1 MRYFLLPLFFTIF
14 LKADTDSVDTSSFD
28 FAWIAPMEFSYISTK
43 DDGTLYHIG
52 VGVGASLEYNLFE
65 VQTSLM
71 FIPGTKSN
79 TLFSWND
86 ESFSIGDTIKYG
98 GTLLY
103 KLNNNWQIGIDYSK
117 YEFLT
122 NKGEISNGGTTYGKA
137 SSSNLMV
144 LYDPLGDINIEK
156 ERALLIVGSLGYFNA
171 PDVTYE
177 EKIKYYYGGETQHIK
192 KKYDLSGSIFTL
204 GLMKKF

>member
-1 MRYFLLPLFFTIF
+1 MRYFLLPLLFTLL
-14 LKADTDSVDTSSFD
+14 LKADTDSVDTSNFD
-28 FAWIAPMEFSYISTK
+28 FSWIMPIEFSYINTK

-52 VGVGASLEYNLFE
+52 AGVGASLGYNLFE
-65 VQTSLM
+65 IQTSVM

-79 TLFSWND
+79 TLFNWND
-86 ESFSIGDTIKYG
+86 KSYSIGDTIKYG
-98 GTLLY
+98 GALLY
-103 KLNNNWQIGIDYSK
+103 KLNNNWQIGVEYSK

-137 SSSNLMV
+137 SSSSLMF

-156 ERALLIVGSLGYFNA
+156 NGALLIVGSLGYFNA

-177 EKIKYYYGGETQHIK
+177 EKIKHYYYGETQHIK
-192 KKYDLSGSIFTL
+192 EKYDLSGSIFTL
-204 GLMKKF
+204 GLMKRF